1 MVHAVYDTNVLIST
15 LISRGK
21 PRELWNEVLEGK
33 IRLEL
38 SNELLKEFNEVIVR
52 PEFKKY
58 LRRSSLTRFRRIL
71 LQKANITRVKV
82 RFAQITEDADDNIV
96 FEAAYSSG
104 AEYIVSGDN
113 DLLRLKEFKGI
124 KIVTVDEMLKIR
136 KSVYEPAAIRSE

>member
-1 MVHAVYDTNVLIST
+1 MVHAVFDTNVLIST

-52 PEFKKY
+52 SEFKKY
-58 LRRSSLTRFRRIL
+58 LRRSSLARFRRIL

-113 DLLRLKEFKGI
+113 DLLRLKKLKGI
-124 KIVTVDEMLKIR
+124 KIVTVDEMLKIF
-136 KSVYEPAAIRSE
+136 KSV

>member
-1 MVHAVYDTNVLIST
+1 MVHAVFDTNVLIST

-71 LQKANITRVKV
+71 LEKANITRVKV

-136 KSVYEPAAIRSE
+136 KSV

>member
-1 MVHAVYDTNVLIST
+1 MVHAVFDTNVLIST

-124 KIVTVDEMLKIR
+124 KIVTVDEMLKIF
-136 KSVYEPAAIRSE
+136 KSV

>member
-1 MVHAVYDTNVLIST
+1 MVHAVFDTNVLIST

-113 DLLRLKEFKGI
+113 DLLKKFKGI
-124 KIVTVDEMLKIR
+124 KIVTVDEMLKIF
-136 KSVYEPAAIRSE
+136 

>member
-1 MVHAVYDTNVLIST
+1 MVHAVFDTNVLVSI

-38 SNELLKEFNEVIVR
+38 SNELLKEFNEVIAR

-58 LRRSSLTRFRRIL
+58 LRRSSLARFRRIL

-82 RFAQITEDADDNIV
+82 RFPQITQDADDNIV
-96 FEAAYSSG
+96 FEAASSSG

-113 DLLRLKEFKGI
+113 DLLKLKEFKGI
-124 KIVTVDEMLKIR
+124 KIVSVGEMLKIF
-136 KSVYEPAAIRSE
+136 KSV

>member
-1 MVHAVYDTNVLIST
+1 M
-15 LISRGK
+15 
-21 PRELWNEVLEGK
+21 
-33 IRLEL
+33 
-38 SNELLKEFNEVIVR
+38 IVR

-58 LRRSSLTRFRRIL
+58 LRRSSLARFRRIL

-113 DLLRLKEFKGI
+113 DLLRRKEFKGI

-136 KSVYEPAAIRSE
+136 KSV

>member
-1 MVHAVYDTNVLIST
+1 MVHAVFDTNVLIST

-124 KIVTVDEMLKIR
+124 KIVTVDEMLKIFR
-136 KSVYEPAAIRSE
+136 SV

>member
-1 MVHAVYDTNVLIST
+1 MVHAVFDTNVLIST

-71 LQKANITRVKV
+71 LEKANITRVKV

-96 FEAAYSSG
+96 FEAAYCSG

-124 KIVTVDEMLKIR
+124 KIVTVDEMLKIF
-136 KSVYEPAAIRSE
+136 KSV

>member
-1 MVHAVYDTNVLIST
+1 MVHAVFDTNVLVSI

-38 SNELLKEFNEVIVR
+38 SNELLKEFNEVIAR

-71 LQKANITRVKV
+71 LKKANITRVKM

-96 FEAAYSSG
+96 FEAASSSG
-104 AEYIVSGDN
+104 AEYIVSGDK
-113 DLLRLKEFKGI
+113 DLLKLKEFKGI
-124 KIVTVDEMLKIR
+124 KIVTADEMLKIF
-136 KSVYEPAAIRSE
+136 KLV

>member
-1 MVHAVYDTNVLIST
+1 MVHAVFDTNVLIST

-38 SNELLKEFNEVIVR
+38 SNELLTEFNEVIVR

-124 KIVTVDEMLKIR
+124 KIVTVDEMLKIF
-136 KSVYEPAAIRSE
+136 KSV

>member
-1 MVHAVYDTNVLIST
+1 MVHAVFDTNVLIST

-71 LQKANITRVKV
+71 LQKVNITRVKV

-124 KIVTVDEMLKIR
+124 KIVTVDEMLKIF
-136 KSVYEPAAIRSE
+136 KSV